1 MLMLLTLHI
10 GLAVLSLLSMSGAV
24 IGKARQV
31 TYHDKLVQVSGA
43 SFIAMLGAGLL
54 LAIQRHS
61 SITTLCLEGVVFLAV
76 LASLYAVYR
85 RTAPSSN

>member
-24 IGKARQV
+24 IGKARHAAHHSQ
-31 TYHDKLVQVSGA
+31 LVRASAV
-43 SFIAMLGAGLL
+43 SFIAMLGAGLS
-54 LAIQRHS
+54 LAAQRHS

-85 RTAPSSN
+85 RTAPN